1 MHNRWKYLVRALI
14 AFSPTILL
22 LLAAMTGLIE
32 KESNYFNGLGT
43 AVSLIQGI
51 VLFPF
56 IVWIWVEFRRHPEKY
71 PAPSWLIRALDI
83 VPLGFIVFAL
93 AYFYLN
99 EHGRF

>member
-22 LLAAMTGLIE
+22 LMAATIGLIK
-32 KESNYFNGLGT
+32 KEGPDFDALGT
-43 AVSLIQGI
+43 VVSLVQGI

-56 IVWIWVEFRRHPEKY
+56 IVWMWVDFRRHPEKY
-71 PAPSWLIRALDI
+71 PTPGWLIRALDI

-99 EHGRF
+99 EHGRL